1 MRRLRS
7 QSGNATV
14 EMVLLAPV
22 LLALLALVVAAGRVL
37 AIRSAVESVVRESA
51 RSASQ
56 APNADRAFSVIQMRA
71 EEVAAEMDL
80 DPGRIVVQ
88 ADLGEF
94 VRGAPMRVSAT
105 YRVRLGDLPAFGL
118 FPGSFVLSAQH
129 VETVERY
136 KSR

>member
-1 MRRLRS
+1 MRQLRS

-22 LLALLALVVAAGRVL
+22 LLALLALVVAAGRILVV
-37 AIRSAVESVVRESA
+37 RSSVESVVRESA

-56 APNADRAFSVIQMRA
+56 APDADRALSIIQTRA
-71 EEVAAEMDL
+71 EEVAVEMDL
-80 DPGRIVVQ
+80 DPRRIAVQ

-94 VRGAPMRVSAT
+94 ARGTPMRVSAT
-105 YRVRLGDLPAFGL
+105 YRVHLEDLPAFGL
-118 FPGSFVLSAQH
+118 FPGSFLLSAQH